1 MKLNLHFLTMSKE
14 KEERRRK
21 KRNRRRLFV
30 NEQVL
35 TKCKCVRVCFVK
47 IPINYRT
54 KSLRVLIHR
63 IKKKRMTW
71 WDTESDNE
79 RMKETHRH
87 AFIQNES
94 REERREEKKILTV
107 SCTLYAS
114 THAMRRYDLNW
125 KYCYLLMQSI
135 YSYRFFHLSMKIR
148 VLYVVLTAPLEAYR
162 APSFSSTFN

>member
-1 MKLNLHFLTMSKE
+1 MKEEESTLPSILLSRKKLN
-14 KEERRRK
+14 RRE
-21 KRNRRRLFV
+21 LFV

-35 TKCKCVRVCFVK
+35 TKCKCVRVSLVK

-71 WDTESDNE
+71 WDTESDNA
-79 RMKETHRH
+79 RMRKTDTH
-87 AFIQNES
+87 AYIQN
-94 REERREEKKILTV
+94 ERREEKRSKEGGKILTA

-148 VLYVVLTAPLEAYR
+148 VLHVVLTARLEAYR
-162 APSFSSTFN
+162 ALPFSSTFN